1 MILVGVDAGS
11 TKTKA
16 VAYSC
21 DGSFVGEGLSGP
33 GNPHDLGLTEAKR
46 NVVDAVMKATKGVK
60 PDYVVIGFAGMDTAE
75 DEIAFSQFFADVGKR
90 TESVH
95 DSVIALF
102 SETFGGPG
110 IVVIAGTGS
119 VVVGYDGKSF
129 RRIGG
134 RGWLLSDEGSAYWVS
149 VNALRWMQRVFDG
162 LEHGGELFDFMR
174 SKMGV
179 ATHDDLVKWAY
190 ENQCKKDKVAS
201 LAALLSE
208 AADRGISKAEDFL
221 REGAIVLA
229 DRVKVMMARI
239 NVDLVV
245 TKGSM
250 FKSRAFYNAFRE
262 DVLAAGGKVIPD
274 RNPPEVGALY
284 LAAKRAGCDKLIERL
299 AGRR

>member
-1 MILVGVDAGS
+1 MVGVDAGS

-33 GNPHDLGLTEAKR
+33 GNPHDLGLTEAKK
-46 NVVDAVMKATKGVK
+46 NVIDAVLKATKGVK

-75 DEIAFSQFFADVGKR
+75 DEIVFSQFFADVGKR

-119 VVVGYDGKSF
+119 VVMGYDGKSF

-162 LEHGGELFDFMR
+162 LEDGGELFDFM
-174 SKMGV
+174 KAKLGIV
-179 ATHDDLVKWAY
+179 THDDLVKWAY
-190 ENQCKKDKVAS
+190 ESQCKKDRVAS
-201 LAALLSE
+201 LAAFLNE
-208 AADRGISKAEDFL
+208 AAGRGIAKADDFL
-221 REGAIVLA
+221 REGAGVLVE
-229 DRVKVMMARI
+229 RVKVMMTRI
-239 NVDLVV
+239 KVNVVV

-250 FKSRAFYNAFRE
+250 FKSRAFYEAFRE
-262 DVLAAGGKVIPD
+262 GVEGAGGKVIPD
-274 RNPPEVGALY
+274 RNPPELGALF
-284 LAAKRAGCDKLIERL
+284 LAARRAGCGELIESIKKPT
-299 AGRR
+299 